1 MPLSGLQLLNEIIS
15 ELEIVVANRKVKP
28 LETSAVEQIQVDGKL
43 AIEKGI
49 QRLKISSEGSSA
61 SSGAAILGGETAKSD
76 KDTKTGKKE
85 GDKKAAEPRTKEVV
99 VPDELSI
106 NSLDL
111 RVGIIRSVIRHETA
125 EKLYCEEIDVGE
137 DEPRPIASGLVPFY
151 SLEQMQDRRVIVVAN
166 LLPRKLV
173 GFKSNGMVLCAST
186 VGIDGKELV
195 EFIDPP
201 ASAAAGE
208 RITGFG
214 LTSLP
219 LSAKQCDKRKA
230 FETLAASLV
239 VNAEGV
245 ACWNGLPLVALSSG
259 EVCRAPT
266 LRDCH
271 IH

>member
-1 MPLSGLQLLNEIIS
+1 MPLSGLQLLNEIIG
-15 ELEIVVANRKVKP
+15 ELEIVVANRKVIP
-28 LETSAVEQIQVDGKL
+28 LATSAVEQTQVDGDMNIETRVNNP
-43 AIEKGI
+43 AITSR
-49 QRLKISSEGSSA
+49 QNFS
-61 SSGAAILGGETAKSD
+61 SSGAAIVGAETVNCD
-76 KDTKTGKKE
+76 KDAKAGKKE
-85 GDKKAAEPRTKEVV
+85 GDRKSAEPRAKEII

-186 VGIDGKELV
+186 VGSDGKELV

-208 RITGFG
+208 RIMGFG
-214 LTSLP
+214 LSSLP

-239 VNAEGV
+239 VDAEGV
-245 ACWNGLPLVALSSG
+245 ARWNGLPLVAQSSG
-259 EVCRAPT
+259 EFCRAPT